1 MADSINIT
9 PSNSDFDDKS
19 AIISPEGQFPDS
31 WVKEPTVND
40 VLCGRGGNI
49 NSHPGNERFRTLVE
63 KRKRIYLTARFKR
76 EKRLIAS
83 SIVSDIRALDPPG
96 RFLTRDNKTGKWKD
110 IGDEKARDKTSQA
123 LRENAP
129 TIRAEIETEINV
141 QRAEMQRAEDEEE
154 EEEEETGSS
163 PHQPPPPAYGT
174 QGWGYPA
181 YYGHAPPVYGHP
193 PPPYMGFWG
202 HAPAHY
208 PPPMTHPSPY
218 TQATTSAPYPPP
230 PPKSALEQTADLVMS
245 GAESIKEWTQKS
257 FSFGGGSLQPANSS
271 DSHSRS
277 DIASKPIVYVHEDF
291 TKKRR
296 MVKFRE
302 DQSFASSTG
311 RRRPTKRH
319 NTNTSLTGNSL
330 MDGEDV
336 DEDMEPHDL
345 ETTPSANGGLI
356 NTFANNIFNSMGS
369 WDAVSIVC
377 GHENSG
383 GRMPF
388 PRSSDHPDETEGM
401 EHVPEEELVEWE
413 GQEVQ
418 LMDNRLDCDSS
429 RDTNVDAMPPP
440 SRRQA
445 YQENSSVGF
454 SSLGSC
460 HSWLPDQISATAS
473 FFGGA
478 SRGGDSMDMDYST
491 GGTENY
497 SVNGSLGGNSLT
509 KVFEHE
515 PLDEGLQSPNMTHQA
530 LDQMPSWERN
540 VRSRSPLSV
549 GDDDVSLIS
558 KTSSKISDNG
568 LSSFRGDSMNWESRE

>member
-1 MADSINIT
+1 
-9 PSNSDFDDKS
+9 
-19 AIISPEGQFPDS
+19 
-31 WVKEPTVND
+31 
-40 VLCGRGGNI
+40 
-49 NSHPGNERFRTLVE
+49 
-63 KRKRIYLTARFKR
+63 
-76 EKRLIAS
+76 
-83 SIVSDIRALDPPG
+83 
-96 RFLTRDNKTGKWKD
+96 
-110 IGDEKARDKTSQA
+110 
-123 LRENAP
+123 
-129 TIRAEIETEINV
+129 
-141 QRAEMQRAEDEEE
+141 
-154 EEEEETGSS
+154 
-163 PHQPPPPAYGT
+163 
-174 QGWGYPA
+174 
-181 YYGHAPPVYGHP
+181 
-193 PPPYMGFWG
+193 
-202 HAPAHY
+202 
-208 PPPMTHPSPY
+208 
-218 TQATTSAPYPPP
+218 
-230 PPKSALEQTADLVMS
+230 
-245 GAESIKEWTQKS
+245 
-257 FSFGGGSLQPANSS
+257 
-271 DSHSRS
+271 
-277 DIASKPIVYVHEDF
+277 
-291 TKKRR
+291 
-296 MVKFRE
+296 
-302 DQSFASSTG
+302 
-311 RRRPTKRH
+311 
-319 NTNTSLTGNSL
+319 
-330 MDGEDV
+330 
-336 DEDMEPHDL
+336 
-345 ETTPSANGGLI
+345 
-356 NTFANNIFNSMGS
+356 
-369 WDAVSIVC
+369 
-377 GHENSG
+377 
-383 GRMPF
+383 
-388 PRSSDHPDETEGM
+388 M